1 MRASTV
7 VVLVLLWSGVLL
19 PGLLRDRRSSPAATV
34 DGFNTAMARLAG
46 CDARRVFIPGAGPR
60 MEIYPRPSRRAALLE
75 RRRAVL
81 VRLVAGVG
89 VAASFALVFGG
100 ITWWLTAVA
109 ALGVV
114 AYLGALRLRA
124 VQTQQAKRVV
134 QLHRAGPAD
143 ATVPVR
149 SPAASQGPVAARAPQ
164 PEMATEPLFG

>member
-7 VVLVLLWSGVLL
+7 VVLVLVWSGVLL

-75 RRRAVL
+75 RRRTVL
-81 VRLVAGVG
+81 VRLVSGVG

-100 ITWWLTAVA
+100 VTWWLTAVA

-114 AYLGALRLRA
+114 AYLGALRLRVVRA
-124 VQTQQAKRVV
+124 QQAQGVV
-134 QLHRAGPAD
+134 QLHRARPAD

-149 SPAASQGPVAARAPQ
+149 SHDASDGPVAAPAPQ